1 MTSFVNILITAGLI
15 LIGVLLFE
23 LIILF
28 HEGGH
33 FITAKLSGVKVNEF
47 ALGMGP
53 KIFSFTKG
61 DTTYS
66 FRLLPIGGY
75 CAMEGE
81 DEDSESPNAFNN
93 IKIYKRMI
101 IVAAGAIMNI
111 ILGLILMMVLLL
123 PNKYFATTTVNSFIP
138 KSYSANCGLQAGDKI
153 ISVDGYK
160 VNNSM
165 DLSYSLATLKVQD
178 VEGDS
183 LQIYKQDC
191 ANALADIYYTQYNE
205 GSFEIFTEEQYKAIY
220 EDLCTA
226 TQEVNNSNSKD
237 EAYRALEKGS
247 AVLYSYFPEVQSTV
261 DEIEIKETRPRFR
274 TDIVVEREGK
284 QVTLEDVDFMTYT
297 TADDP
302 TPRMSIDFYTNSK
315 NKNFMSLLSE
325 TGSQTVSVVRMV
337 VDSLVG
343 LVQGEF
349 GFTDVSG
356 PIGAASATVEVAQE
370 GLKTG
375 FGDAVLNIVYVM
387 MIITVNLGVVNMLPF
402 PALDGGRFLFL
413 LIEGIFRKPVPRK
426 AEAVINAVGLGIL
439 LIFILIISVKDIWML
454 FV

>member
-1 MTSFVNILITAGLI
+1 MTAFVNILITAGLI
-15 LIGVLLFE
+15 IIGVLLFE

-53 KIFSFTKG
+53 KILSFTKG
-61 DTTYS
+61 ETTYS
-66 FRLLPIGGY
+66 LRLLPIGGY

-81 DEDSESPNAFNN
+81 DEDSDNPRAFNN

-101 IVAAGAIMNI
+101 IVVAGAVMNI
-111 ILGLILMMVLLL
+111 ILGLILMIVLLL
-123 PNKYFATTTVNSFIP
+123 PNEYFASTTVDSFIP
-138 KSYSANCGLQAGDKI
+138 KSYSANSGLMAGDKI
-153 ISVDGYK
+153 VSVDGYK
-160 VNNSM
+160 VRNSM
-165 DLSYSLATLKVQD
+165 DLSYALATIKVQD
-178 VEGDS
+178 VDGDS

-191 ANALADIYYTQYNE
+191 ANELADIYYTQYNK
-205 GSFEIFTEEQYKAIY
+205 GNFDSFTNEQYEAIY
-220 EDLCTA
+220 NDLCEVTEKVNISA
-226 TQEVNNSNSKD
+226 TKE
-237 EAYRALEKGS
+237 EALKALEAGCQ
-247 AVLYSYFPEVQSTV
+247 VMYSYFPEEEWSLP
-261 DEIEIKETRPRFR
+261 DIETKETRPRFR
-274 TDIVVEREGK
+274 TDMVVERKGER
-284 QVTLEDVDFMTYT
+284 VILEDVDFMTYT
-297 TADDP
+297 TADDS
-302 TPRMSIDFYTNSK
+302 TPRMSIDFYSQVK
-315 NKNFMSLLSE
+315 EKNFLSLMSE

-343 LVQGEF
+343 LIKGEF

-356 PIGAASATVEVAQE
+356 PIGAATATVEVAQE

-439 LIFILIISVKDIWML
+439 LVFILIVSVKDVWML

>member
-1 MTSFVNILITAGLI
+1 MTTFVNILVTAGLI
-15 LIGVLLFE
+15 IIGVLLFE

-33 FITAKLSGVKVNEF
+33 FITAKLCGVKVNEF

-53 KIFSFTKG
+53 KLFSFTKG

-66 FRLLPIGGY
+66 MRLLPIGGY

-81 DEDSESPNAFNN
+81 DEDSDNPHAFNN
-93 IKIYKRMI
+93 IKIYKRMLI
-101 IVAAGAIMNI
+101 IVAGAVMNI
-111 ILGLILMMVLLL
+111 ILGLILMAVLLL

-138 KSYSANCGLQAGDKI
+138 KSYSANSGLEAGDRI
-153 ISVDGYK
+153 VSVDGYK
-160 VNNSM
+160 INNSM
-165 DLSYSLATLKVQD
+165 DLSYALATLKVQYVD
-178 VEGDS
+178 GDS

-191 ANALADIYYTQYNE
+191 SNALANIYYTQYNE
-205 GSFEIFTEEQYKAIY
+205 GNFEGFTEEQYNAIY
-220 EDLCTA
+220 KDLCTA
-226 TQEVNNSNSKD
+226 TSVVNASSSKE
-237 EAYRALEKGS
+237 EAYEALESGCEL
-247 AVLYSYFPEVQSTV
+247 LYSYFPDIEVQV
-261 DEIEIKETRPRFR
+261 PEIEIQETRPRFR
-274 TDIVVEREGK
+274 TDMVVERNG
-284 QVTLEDVDFMTYT
+284 QMITLEDVDLMTYT
-297 TADDP
+297 TADDS
-302 TPRMSIDFYTNSK
+302 TPKMSIDFYTASK
-315 NKNFMSLLSE
+315 ERNFLTLVSE

-343 LVQGEF
+343 LVKGEF

-356 PIGAASATVEVAQE
+356 PIGAASATVEVAQQ

-413 LIEGIFRKPVPRK
+413 LIEGIFKKPVPRK

-439 LIFILIISVKDIWML
+439 MIFILIVSVKDIWML

>member
-1 MTSFVNILITAGLI
+1 MTAFVNILITAGLI

-33 FITAKLSGVKVNEF
+33 FITAKLSGVRVNEF

-66 FRLLPIGGY
+66 LRLLPIGGY

-81 DEDSESPNAFNN
+81 DEDSEKPNAFNN
-93 IKIYKRMI
+93 VKIYKIMI
-101 IVAAGAIMNI
+101 IVAAGAVMNI

-123 PNKYFATTTVNSFIP
+123 PNEYFATTTVNSFIP

-153 ISVDGYK
+153 VSIDGYK
-160 VNNSM
+160 INNSM

-191 ANALADIYYTQYNE
+191 ANALADIYYTQFND
-205 GSFEIFTEEQYKAIY
+205 GAFDSFTDEQYKAIY
-220 EDLCTA
+220 NDLCIA
-226 TQEVNNSNSKD
+226 TSVVNSSASKE
-237 EAYRALEKGS
+237 EALDALEAGCK
-247 AVLYSYFPEVQSTV
+247 VIYSYFPDVEADVP
-261 DEIEIKETRPRFR
+261 EIEIKDSRARFR
-274 TDIVVEREGK
+274 TDMVVERDG
-284 QVTLEDVDFMTYT
+284 QNVTLKDVDFMTYT

-315 NKNFMSLLSE
+315 DKNFLTLISE
-325 TGSQTVSVVRMV
+325 TGSQTLSVVRMV

-387 MIITVNLGVVNMLPF
+387 MIITVNLGIVNMLPF

>member
-1 MTSFVNILITAGLI
+1 MTAFVNILITAGLI

-33 FITAKLSGVKVNEF
+33 FLTAKLSGVKVNEF

-61 DTTYS
+61 ETTYS
-66 FRLLPIGGY
+66 LRLLPIGGF

-81 DEDSESPNAFNN
+81 DEESDNPRAFNN

-101 IVAAGAIMNI
+101 IVAAGAVMNV
-111 ILGLILMMVLLL
+111 ILGLILMLVLLL
-123 PNKYFATTTVNSFIP
+123 PNEYFVSTTVDAFIP
-138 KSYSANCGLQAGDKI
+138 KSYSANSGLMAGDKI

-160 VNNSM
+160 VRNSM
-165 DLSYSLATLKVQD
+165 DLSYALATIKVQD
-178 VEGDS
+178 VDGDS

-191 ANALADIYYTQYNE
+191 ANALSEIYYTQYNKGNFE
-205 GSFEIFTEEQYKAIY
+205 GFTDEQYEAIY
-220 EDLCTA
+220 KDLCAVTEA
-226 TQEVNNSNSKD
+226 VNMSSTKE
-237 EAYRALEKGS
+237 EALSALEAGCKVMY
-247 AVLYSYFPEVQSTV
+247 ACFPEEEWTLP
-261 DEIEIKETRPRFR
+261 EIEVKETRPRYR
-274 TDIVVEREGK
+274 TDMIVERNGER
-284 QVTLEDVDFMTYT
+284 VTLDDVDFMTYT

-302 TPRMSIDFYTNSK
+302 TPKMSIDFYSQAK
-315 NKNFMSLLSE
+315 DKNFLTLMGE

-337 VDSLVG
+337 VDSLIG
-343 LVQGEF
+343 LVKGEF

-356 PIGAASATVEVAQE
+356 PIGAATATVEVAQE

-439 LIFILIISVKDIWML
+439 LVFILIVSVKDIWML

>member
-1 MTSFVNILITAGLI
+1 LTVLVNILTTAGLI

-53 KIFSFTKG
+53 KIFSFKKG
-61 DTTYS
+61 ETTYS
-66 FRLLPIGGY
+66 LRLLPIGGY

-81 DEDSESPNAFNN
+81 DEDSENPRAFNN
-93 IKIYKRMI
+93 VKIYKRMI
-101 IVAAGAIMNI
+101 IVVAGAVMNI
-111 ILGLILMMVLLL
+111 LLGLILMTVLLL
-123 PNKYFATTTVNSFIP
+123 PNEYFTSTTINSFIP
-138 KSYSANCGLQAGDKI
+138 KSYSANSGLEAGDKI
-153 ISVDGYK
+153 LSIHGYK
-160 VNNSM
+160 INNSM
-165 DLSYSLATLKVQD
+165 DLSYAFATIKVQD

-191 ANALADIYYTQYNE
+191 ANALADIFSEQVQSGAMGSFSQEKYNE
-205 GSFEIFTEEQYKAIY
+205 IY
-220 EDLCTA
+220 AELHNLTA
-226 TQEVNNSNSKD
+226 EVNRAETKD
-237 EAYRALEKGS
+237 EAYSALETGAQK
-247 AVLYSYFPEVQSTV
+247 LYSYFPDLTAEVPEITV
-261 DEIEIKETRPRFR
+261 KETRPRFR
-274 TDIVVEREGK
+274 TDMVVERNGSK
-284 QVTLEDVDFMTYT
+284 VQLENVDFLTYT

-302 TPRMSIDFYTNSK
+302 TPKMSIDFYTNGTEK
-315 NKNFMSLLSE
+315 TFFSLIRE

-343 LVQGEF
+343 LIRGDF
-349 GFTDVSG
+349 AFSDVSG
-356 PIGAASATVEVAQE
+356 PIGAASATVEVAQQ

-413 LIEGIFRKPVPRK
+413 IIEGIFRKPVPRK
-426 AEAVINAVGLGIL
+426 VEAIINAAGLGLL

>member
-1 MTSFVNILITAGLI
+1 MTAFVNILITAGLI
-15 LIGVLLFE
+15 IIGVLLFE

-53 KIFSFTKG
+53 KILSFTKG
-61 DTTYS
+61 ETTYS
-66 FRLLPIGGY
+66 LRLLPIGGF

-81 DEDSESPNAFNN
+81 DEDSDNPRAFNN

-101 IVAAGAIMNI
+101 IVAAGAVMNI
-111 ILGLILMMVLLL
+111 ILGLILMTVLLL
-123 PNKYFATTTVNSFIP
+123 PNEYFVSTTVEAFIP
-138 KSYSANCGLQAGDKI
+138 KSYSANSGLEAGDKI

-160 VNNSM
+160 VRNSM
-165 DLSYSLATLKVQD
+165 DLSYALATIKVQD

-183 LQIYKQDC
+183 LQIFKQDC
-191 ANALADIYYTQYNE
+191 ANALSDIYYEQYNK
-205 GSFEIFTEEQYKAIY
+205 GNFKSFSEAEYEAIY
-220 EDLCTA
+220 SDLCKA
-226 TQEVNNSNSKD
+226 TTVVNKALSKD
-237 EAYRALEKGS
+237 DALKALEDGCK
-247 AVLYSYFPEVQSTV
+247 VLYSYFPDEDWSTP
-261 DEIEIKETRPRFR
+261 EIDIKETRPRFR
-274 TDIVVEREGK
+274 TDMVVERNGQK
-284 QVTLEDVDFMTYT
+284 VPLENVDFMTYT
-297 TADDP
+297 TADDT
-302 TPRMSIDFYTNSK
+302 TPKMSIDFYSK
-315 NKNFMSLLSE
+315 AKEKNFVNFIGEVS
-325 TGSQTVSVVRMV
+325 GQTVSVVRMV

-343 LVQGEF
+343 LVKGEF

-356 PIGAASATVEVAQE
+356 PIGAATATVEVAQE
-370 GLKTG
+370 GLKSG
-375 FGDAVLNIVYVM
+375 FGDAVLNIVYIM

-439 LIFILIISVKDIWML
+439 LVFILIVSVKDIWML

>member
-1 MTSFVNILITAGLI
+1 MTAFVNILITAGLI

-33 FITAKLSGVKVNEF
+33 FITAKLSGVRVNEF

-66 FRLLPIGGY
+66 LRLLPIGGY

-81 DEDSESPNAFNN
+81 DEDSEKPNAFNN
-93 IKIYKRMI
+93 VKIYKRMI
-101 IVAAGAIMNI
+101 IVAAGAVMNI

-123 PNKYFATTTVNSFIP
+123 PNEYFATTTVNSFIP

-153 ISVDGYK
+153 VSIDGYK
-160 VNNSM
+160 INNSM

-191 ANALADIYYTQYNE
+191 ANALADIYYTQFND
-205 GSFEIFTEEQYKAIY
+205 GAFDSFTDEQYKAIY
-220 EDLCTA
+220 NDLCIA
-226 TQEVNNSNSKD
+226 TSVVNSSASKE
-237 EAYRALEKGS
+237 EALDALEAGCK
-247 AVLYSYFPEVQSTV
+247 VIYSYFPDVEADVP
-261 DEIEIKETRPRFR
+261 EIEIKDSRARFR
-274 TDIVVEREGK
+274 TDMVVERDG
-284 QVTLEDVDFMTYT
+284 QNVTLKDVDFMTYT

-315 NKNFMSLLSE
+315 DKNFLTLISE
-325 TGSQTVSVVRMV
+325 TGSQTLSVVRMV

-387 MIITVNLGVVNMLPF
+387 MIITVNLGIVNMLPF

>member
-1 MTSFVNILITAGLI
+1 MTILVNILVTAGLI

-53 KIFSFTKG
+53 KLISFTKG
-61 DTTYS
+61 ETTYS
-66 FRLLPIGGY
+66 LRLLPIGGY

-81 DEDSESPNAFNN
+81 DEDSDNPRAFNN
-93 IKIYKRMI
+93 IKIFKRML
-101 IVAAGAIMNI
+101 IVAAGAVMNI

-123 PNKYFATTTVNSFIP
+123 PNEYFSTTTIDSFSP
-138 KSYSANCGLQAGDKI
+138 KAYSANCGLEAGDKI

-160 VNNSM
+160 INNSM

-178 VEGDS
+178 VDGDS

-191 ANALADIYYTQYNE
+191 ANALADIYYSQYNAGNFE
-205 GSFEIFTEEQYKAIY
+205 SFSEDDYKSIY
-220 EDLCTA
+220 NDLCTA
-226 TQEVNNSNSKD
+226 TARVNKANTKE
-237 EAYRALEKGS
+237 EALKALEEGCK
-247 AVLYSYFPEVQSTV
+247 VLYAYFPETEAVIP
-261 DEIEIKETRPRFR
+261 EIEIKESRPRFR
-274 TDIVVEREGK
+274 TNMVIERKGQK
-284 QVTLEDVDFMTYT
+284 LNLENVDFMTYT

-302 TPRMSIDFYTNSK
+302 TPKMAIDFYTVPKES
-315 NKNFMSLLSE
+315 NFLTLMSE
-325 TGSQTVSVVRMV
+325 TGTQTVSVVRMV
-337 VDSLVG
+337 IDSLVG
-343 LVQGEF
+343 LVQGQF
-349 GFTDVSG
+349 GFSDVSG
-356 PIGAASATVEVAQE
+356 PIGAASATVEVAQQ

-413 LIEGIFRKPVPRK
+413 LIEGVFRKPVPRK

-439 LIFILIISVKDIWML
+439 LIFILIVSIKDIWML

>member
-1 MTSFVNILITAGLI
+1 MTVFVNILITAALI
-15 LIGVLLFE
+15 IIGVLLFE
-23 LIILF
+23 LIIFF

-53 KIFSFTKG
+53 KLFSFKKG

-66 FRLLPIGGY
+66 LRLLPIGGY

-81 DEDSESPNAFNN
+81 DEDSENPRAFNN
-93 IKIYKRMI
+93 VKIYKRLI
-101 IVAAGAIMNI
+101 IVVAGAVMNI
-111 ILGLILMMVLLL
+111 VLGLILMLVLLL
-123 PNKYFATTTVNSFIP
+123 PSEYFSTATVHSFTP
-138 KSYSANCGLQAGDKI
+138 SSYSANSGLEEGDRI
-153 ISVDGYK
+153 VSVNGYA
-160 VNNSM
+160 VHNSM

-178 VEGDS
+178 VSGDS

-191 ANALADIYYTQYNE
+191 ANALYDIYTAQYQKGN
-205 GSFEIFTEEQYKAIY
+205 FENFSDQQYQDIY
-220 EDLCTA
+220 DDLCDA
-226 TQEVNNSNSKD
+226 TVKVNDAVSKS
-237 EAYRALEKGS
+237 EADSALAEGVD
-247 AVLYSYFPEVQSTV
+247 VLYSYFPEETA
-261 DEIEIKETRPRFR
+261 EIPTIEIKESRPRFR
-274 TDIVVEREGK
+274 ADITVERGGEELL
-284 QVTLEDVDFMTYT
+284 LENVDFMTYT
-297 TADDP
+297 TQDDP
-302 TPRMSIDFYTNSK
+302 TPKMSIDFYTESK
-315 NKNFMSLLSE
+315 EKNFGTLMSQ

-343 LVQGEF
+343 LLQGEF
-349 GFTDVSG
+349 GFSDVSG
-356 PIGAASATVEVAQE
+356 PIGAATATVEVAQA

-387 MIITVNLGVVNMLPF
+387 MIISVNLGVVNMLPF

-426 AEAVINAVGLGIL
+426 VEAIVNGVGLAIL
-439 LIFILIISVKDIWML
+439 LIFILIISVKDVWML